1 VSAIDAYMPTK
12 HGTGLKGQIQR
23 VGGFL
28 AGMVMPNIAAFIAWG
43 LITALFI
50 PTGWLPK
57 LGILVHGSAH
67 ISALVSPMI
76 IVLLPLLIG
85 STGGRLVYG
94 QRGAVVGAIATTGV
108 IVGAGVV
115 SHLVIGTASAT
126 NPPSDNVFYPG
137 AANAQFLAAMIVGPC
152 AAWLIR
158 KWDGYIEDHVPTGFE
173 MLVENFSAGI
183 LGAAFCVLGFLV
195 IGPVFKQLTTWA
207 GDGVHDLIK
216 ASLIPLASVVVE
228 PAKVLFLNNAI
239 NHGVLEPLGLQQATH
254 SHQSLLFMIETDPG
268 PGLGLLLAYW
278 VAGPK
283 RLRPS
288 VPGAII
294 IQFLGGIHEIYFP
307 YVLMKPRTIL
317 GLILGGGSAVLFWD
331 ITGAGLVA
339 GPSPGSIFSYLS
351 VTPPGGVVLVPLG
364 IILATGVSF
373 AVNFLLLKTA
383 GEEAEEREEAVQEAK
398 LEPTPTA
405 VGV

>member
-1 VSAIDAYMPTK
+1 MPTK

-23 VGGFL
+23 MGGFL

-57 LGILVHGSAH
+57 LHILVHGSAH

-85 STGGRLVYG
+85 STGGRLIYG
-94 QRGAVVGAIATTGV
+94 QRGAVVGAIATMGV

-115 SHLVIGTASAT
+115 NHLLVGPASAT
-126 NPPSDNVFYPG
+126 NTPANDVFYPG
-137 AANAQFLAAMIVGPC
+137 AANAQFLASMIVGPL
-152 AAWLIR
+152 AAWLIK
-158 KWDGYIEDHVPTGFE
+158 KWDAIVEDHVPAGFE

-183 LGAAFCVLGFLV
+183 LGAAFCIVGFLV

-207 GDGVHDLIK
+207 GDGVHHLIK
-216 ASLIPLASVVVE
+216 ANLIPLASIVVE

-239 NHGVLEPLGLQQATH
+239 NHGVLEPLGLQQAVH
-254 SHQSLLFMIETDPG
+254 SHKSILFMIETDPG

-278 VAGPK
+278 LAGPK

-339 GPSPGSIFSYLS
+339 GPSPGSIFAYLAE
-351 VTPPGGVVLVPLG
+351 TPPSGVVLVPLG
-364 IILATGVSF
+364 ILIATGVSF

-383 GEEAEEREEAVQEAK
+383 GEEAEDEEEAIQEAK
-398 LEPTPTA
+398 LEPTPA
-405 VGV
+405 VVGV